1 LAIAAKVMGRRVP
14 LFSMFILSDVCKK
27 RSCEGLDFRML
38 VKDDRV
44 KESASTSLYW
54 CKDVRG
60 LSNQNVTVRFCELVC
75 DCGP

>member
-1 LAIAAKVMGRRVP
+1 MCVKNDRVKE
-14 LFSMFILSDVCKK
+14 SI
-27 RSCEGLDFRML
+27 FRML

-44 KESASTSLYW
+44 KESASTGLYW
-54 CKDVRG
+54 CKDLRG